1 MTSSCCDE
9 KREASGQRQAAMCNT
24 PIIYILRIPHSL
36 ILNSINRFIQ
46 QNNCKSD
53 MTTSTNGVATP
64 RQAPGSVVHS
74 TGSSKNYATTP
85 VSRKSAVA
93 TENQEQESPLVV
105 CYDGATAVT
114 DSAMRSGVKSSM
126 AAENVLSF
134 TIVWSPLPPITW
146 FIPFI
151 GHTGICDSSGI
162 ASDFRGPYY
171 VGDDGRMA
179 FGPPTRYYKIDISQ
193 CHVTP
198 EQWDT
203 AIQEANELYRG
214 RMHNICCDNCHSHV
228 AYALNQMPVSAC
240 GIHKWD
246 MIKIA
251 TLMFFRGSFLS
262 WSAVLQQFLPFTI
275 LITLIVVFNKIL

>member
-1 MTSSCCDE
+1 MTITVTGATASCVPSCKIDDMTS
-9 KREASGQRQAAMCNT
+9 M
-24 PIIYILRIPHSL
+24 
-36 ILNSINRFIQ
+36 
-46 QNNCKSD
+46 
-53 MTTSTNGVATP
+53 NGVTTP
-64 RQAPGSVVHS
+64 RQQPGGLVLQHS
-74 TGSSKNYATTP
+74 NSNIYTTP
-85 VSRKSAVA
+85 VSRKSSTVDSH
-93 TENQEQESPLVV
+93 EQESPLVV
-105 CYDGATAVT
+105 SSDGT
-114 DSAMRSGVKSSM
+114 SRSGLTSSSVIN
-126 AAENVLSF
+126 ALAYENTLSY

-151 GHTGICDSSGI
+151 GHTGICNSSGI

-179 FGPPTRYYKIDISQ
+179 FGPPTRYFKVDISH
-193 CHVTP
+193 CNVTP

-214 RMHNICCDNCHSHV
+214 RVHNIFCDNCHSHV

-251 TLMFFRGSFLS
+251 ILMFFRGSFLS
-262 WSAVLQQFLPFTI
+262 WSAILQQFLPFI
-275 LITLIVVFNKIL
+275 IFVILIVVFSKIL

>member
-1 MTSSCCDE
+1 MR
-9 KREASGQRQAAMCNT
+9 KRLWNLPSNSNNMASASGLT
-24 PIIYILRIPHSL
+24 
-36 ILNSINRFIQ
+36 
-46 QNNCKSD
+46 
-53 MTTSTNGVATP
+53 TP
-64 RQAPGSVVHS
+64 RQQPGIAVHS
-74 TGSSKNYATTP
+74 SSSKNYTTP
-85 VSRKSAVA
+85 VSRKSSV
-93 TENQEQESPLVV
+93 TTDNQEQESPLVV
-105 CYDGATAVT
+105 CYDGT
-114 DSAMRSGVKSSM
+114 SASDGNSRSGMKSSSTN
-126 AAENVLSF
+126 ALGTENILSY

-151 GHTGICDSSGI
+151 GHTGICNSSGI

-193 CHVTP
+193 CNITP

-214 RMHNICCDNCHSHV
+214 RMHNIFCDNCHSHV

-251 TLMFFRGSFLS
+251 ILIFFRGSFLS
-262 WSAVLQQFLPFTI
+262 QSAILQQFLPFTI
-275 LITLIVVFNKIL
+275 FIALIVVFNKLL

>member
-1 MTSSCCDE
+1 MESS
-9 KREASGQRQAAMCNT
+9 SG
-24 PIIYILRIPHSL
+24 LS
-36 ILNSINRFIQ
+36 
-46 QNNCKSD
+46 
-53 MTTSTNGVATP
+53 TP
-64 RQAPGSVVHS
+64 RQQSGPPGANA
-74 TGSSKNYATTP
+74 GSKTKYTTTP
-85 VSRKSAVA
+85 VIRKSTA
-93 TENQEQESPLVV
+93 TADNNNQEQESPLVV
-105 CYDGATAVT
+105 RYDGTTANDVT
-114 DSAMRSGVKSSM
+114 LRSDMKSSSM
-126 AAENVLSF
+126 NNNTLGVENVLAY

-179 FGPPTRYYKIDISQ
+179 FGPPTRYYKVDINR
-193 CHVTP
+193 CNVTP

-203 AIQEANELYRG
+203 AIQVANELYRG

-228 AYALNQMPVSAC
+228 AYALNQIPISAN

-251 TLMFFRGSFLS
+251 ALMFFRGSFLS
-262 WSAVLQQFLPFTI
+262 WSGILQQFLPFSI
-275 LITLIVVFNKIL
+275 FITLIVVFKKFL